1 MYQERRSRL
10 KGSVVWQRVTTPG
23 DVRILP
29 DGCMDLIWSSDGE
42 LFVAGPDTRANIF
55 SSRPGRTVV
64 GVRFASGVGPIVIG
78 VPGHELR
85 DQRVPLETI
94 WQPAAVRRLADEIAA
109 GGHPGRTLEALA
121 EERLRGSE
129 GALATIGEVVRLV
142 RSGRGVVDVAD
153 AVGLSERQLHRR
165 SLDAFGYGPK
175 TLARILRL
183 GRAIELGRNGVVFA
197 DVAAQ
202 SGYAD
207 QAHMARDAK
216 ALAGVS
222 MTQLSR

>member
-10 KGSVVWQRVTTPG
+10 KGSVVWRRVTTSG

-29 DGCMDLIWSSDGE
+29 DGCMDLIWNSDGR
-42 LFVAGPDTRANIF
+42 LFVAGPDTRATMF
-55 SSRPGRTVV
+55 SSRAGHTLV
-64 GVRFASGVGPIVIG
+64 GLRFASGVGPIVLG
-78 VPGHELR
+78 VPAHELR
-85 DQRVPLETI
+85 DQRVPLEAI
-94 WQPAAVRRLADEIAA
+94 WRPAAVRRLGDEIAA
-109 GGHPGRTLEALA
+109 GGHPGRTLEAIA
-121 EERLRGSE
+121 DERLRGSE
-129 GALATIGEVVRLV
+129 GAVATIREVVRLV
-142 RSGRGVVDVAD
+142 RSGRGVADVAD

-183 GRAIELGRNGVVFA
+183 GRAIELGRDGVVFA

-202 SGYAD
+202 AGYAD
-207 QAHMARDAK
+207 QAHLARDAK

-222 MTQLSR
+222 MTELSR